1 MEKNKSKMEDNMT
14 TDRGMLSKS
23 DLEGESTD
31 SALLRAKRTNKEKS
45 IEMLNALIGT
55 NNDRIVGYET
65 ALQETQDDDLKALF
79 RQFIQT
85 STKCRQELITEVEK
99 LGGTPVEP
107 TQTSSKFFRAWMDAK
122 AVIEGHHSRTVLNW
136 C

>member
-31 SALLRAKRTNKEKS
+31 SALLRAKRTNKEKC
-45 IEMLNALIGT
+45 IEMLNALVGT

-65 ALQETQDDDLKALF
+65 ALQETQENDLKDLF
-79 RQFIQT
+79 LQFIET
-85 STKCRQELITEVEK
+85 SKKCRLELITEIVR
-99 LGGTPVEP
+99 LGGKSVEP
-107 TQTSSKFFRAWMDAK
+107 TQT
-122 AVIEGHHSRTVLNW
+122 
-136 C
+136 